1 MAIWARPA
9 AVVVLT
15 LFAGVAAAAPA
26 QDKPLVDEANERY
39 LEVLEGRSADHPG
52 APAYADNCA
61 ACHQGADR
69 RAPHEDMLRLMSP
82 ASIVAALTDGAMK
95 LQGEA
100 LSASEKVAVAEY
112 LSGEKLGAAA
122 AVAAP
127 PQCKAEHAGFDF
139 ADPPAWPG
147 WGISRGNTRYIDGD
161 QAGIGKSDLPRL
173 KIKWAFA
180 FPNAIRV
187 RSQPMP
193 AGGALYM
200 GSHNGN
206 VYALDRETGCVRW
219 TFQAAA
225 EVRTGIV
232 ISPWDA
238 GAKTARPAAYFGDL
252 VGNVYAVD
260 ARNGAL
266 LWRDRADDHPNVTIT
281 AAPVL
286 HEGKLYVSVSSLEV
300 ISAGNPDYA
309 CCTFRG
315 SVIRFDA
322 ATGEREWQVHTVDEP
337 VEQGANRRGVP
348 NFAPSGAPVW
358 NSVAIDETRRQIYFG
373 TGENYSSPASETSDS
388 IFAVHMDTGAVR
400 WVYQATSG
408 DAWNAACQT
417 IEKINCPAD
426 DGPDLD
432 FGAGTVY
439 LAEAGDKGLV
449 IAGQKSGVVHALDP
463 DTGALLWQRKLGR
476 GGLNGGIHFGLA
488 VGDGRIYA
496 PIADNPDGRSYP
508 DDPRPGLYA
517 LDFDGKLL
525 WESPMEDRCEGRK
538 FCAPGNSAAITAT
551 PELIFAV
558 GLDGWLRAYD
568 TASGEVLWEYDTSRE
583 IRTLSG
589 ELAHG
594 GSLSGGAGP
603 IAHRGMLYVSS
614 GYGFSGFMP
623 GNLLLAF
630 TIED

>member
-1 MAIWARPA
+1 MGALVFSAVLAVAPVMA
-9 AVVVLT
+9 
-15 LFAGVAAAAPA
+15 A

-39 LEVLEGRSADHPG
+39 NEVLGARPADHPG
-52 APAYADNCA
+52 APVYAENCA
-61 ACHQGADR
+61 SCHQGGDR

-95 LQGEA
+95 LQGEP
-100 LSASEKVAVAEY
+100 LSGTEKVAVAEY
-112 LSGEKLGAAA
+112 LAGVPLGAAKA
-122 AVAAP
+122 AAAP
-127 PQCKAEHAGFDF
+127 PQCSADRAAFDF
-139 ADPPAWPG
+139 ADLPAWPG
-147 WGISRGNTRYIDGD
+147 WGITRGNTRHVTGD
-161 QAGIGKSDLPRL
+161 QAGIGKADLPKL
-173 KIKWAFA
+173 KLKWAFA
-180 FPNAIRV
+180 FPNALRV

-219 TFQAAA
+219 TFPAAA

-232 ISPWDA
+232 VSPWDK
-238 GAKTARPAAYFGDL
+238 GDSTARPALYFGDL

-260 ARNGAL
+260 AQSGQL
-266 LWRDRADDHPNVTIT
+266 LWKERADDHPNVTIT

-286 HEGKLYVSVSSLEV
+286 YEGKLYVSVSSLEV

-337 VEQGANRRGVP
+337 APHGVNPRGVP
-348 NFAPSGAPVW
+348 NLAPSGAPVW
-358 NSVAIDETRRQIYFG
+358 NSVAIDEERRQIYFG
-373 TGENYSSPASETSDS
+373 TGENYSSPASATSDA
-388 IFAVHMDTGAVR
+388 IFALDMDSGAMR
-400 WVYQATSG
+400 WVYQATEG

-417 IEKINCPAD
+417 IEKINCPAE
-426 DGPDLD
+426 DGPDMD
-432 FGAGTVY
+432 FGAGAVY
-439 LAEAGDKGLV
+439 VADAGNKGLV

-463 DTGALLWQRKLGR
+463 DTGRLLWQRKLGR
-476 GGLNGGIHFGLA
+476 GGLNGGIHFGLS

-525 WESPMEDRCEGRK
+525 WETPMADRCDGRK
-538 FCAPGNSAAITAT
+538 FCAPGNSAAIVST
-551 PELIFAV
+551 PELVFAV

-568 TASGEVLWEYDTSRE
+568 AASGQVLWRYDTTQE
-583 IRTLSG
+583 VTALSG
-589 ELAHG
+589 EKAHG
-594 GSLSGGAGP
+594 GSLSGGAAP
-603 IAHRGMLYVSS
+603 IPYNGMLFVSS

-630 TIED
+630 GTGD